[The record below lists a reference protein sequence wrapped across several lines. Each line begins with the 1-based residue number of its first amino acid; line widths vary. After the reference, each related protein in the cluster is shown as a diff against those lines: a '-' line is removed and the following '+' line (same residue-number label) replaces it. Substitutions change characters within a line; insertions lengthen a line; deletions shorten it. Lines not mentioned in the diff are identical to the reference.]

1 MWLLRGADL
10 KSVWPG
16 WLVIGLAGLLS
27 IFTQATLHRV
37 HSEDKAYFPIIN
49 VVRVLLLLQVA
60 VVLAAKPGWWPL
72 VVALYIAFEFLVHIR
87 PERCQ
92 V

>member
-1 MWLLRGADL
+1 MATGAADPE
-10 KSVWPG
+10 SAWPA
-16 WLVIGLAGLLS
+16 WLVIGLAGLGS
-27 IFTQATLHRV
+27 IFTQATLHRIQ
-37 HSEDKAYFPIIN
+37 SEDKAYFPIIN
-49 VVRVLLLLQVA
+49 VVRVFLLLQIA

-72 VVALYIAFEFLVHIR
+72 AVALYIAFELLVHIR